1 MAWKPPS
8 VGSRRE
14 IGPKVM
20 RYAGFCVIRP
30 SERASGTAGGRRGT
44 SRFRE
49 KSSAANMNRN
59 SLPRYL
65 VLLSVL
71 LLGACFQKF
80 EAVRAVETERGI
92 AFEALAIAAGS
103 REGQVYE
110 LLDFTV
116 VKRDCE
122 RDCTM
127 WFIVREPD
135 RASGETL
142 EAGRIY
148 YGLAPGGMAVRT
160 PAKTLGPGSY
170 SISATVQQRDASGGF
185 LKSLSLDGTLS
196 IRRDEPATPQ
206 ASRDVQTGAKR

>member
-1 MAWKPPS
+1 MPVFA
-8 VGSRRE
+8 
-14 IGPKVM
+14 
-20 RYAGFCVIRP
+20 
-30 SERASGTAGGRRGT
+30 SESTSETAGGGRET
-44 SRFRE
+44 SRRRE
-49 KSSAANMNRN
+49 RSSTANMNR
-59 SLPRYL
+59 SPLPQYL
-65 VLLSVL
+65 ALLSVL

-80 EAVRAVETERGI
+80 EVVRAVETERGI
-92 AFEALAIAAGS
+92 AFEAPVIAAGS
-103 REGQVYE
+103 REGQVFE

-127 WFIVREPD
+127 WFIVREADP
-135 RASGETL
+135 ANGGQL

-170 SISATVQQRDASGGF
+170 SLSATVQQRDASGRF
-185 LKSLSLDGTLS
+185 LKSLSLDGALS
-196 IRRDEPATPQ
+196 IRRDEPATPR

>member
-1 MAWKPPS
+1 
-8 VGSRRE
+8 
-14 IGPKVM
+14 
-20 RYAGFCVIRP
+20 
-30 SERASGTAGGRRGT
+30 
-44 SRFRE
+44 
-49 KSSAANMNRN
+49 MNRN
-59 SLPRYL
+59 PLPRYL

-71 LLGACFQKF
+71 LLVACFQKF
-80 EAVRAVETERGI
+80 GAIRAVETERGI
-92 AFEALAIAAGS
+92 AFEAPDIAAGS
-103 REGQVYE
+103 REGRIHE

-127 WFIVREPD
+127 WFIAREPG

-196 IRRDEPATPQ
+196 VRRGGPETPQ

>member
-1 MAWKPPS
+1 MPVFA
-8 VGSRRE
+8 
-14 IGPKVM
+14 
-20 RYAGFCVIRP
+20 
-30 SERASGTAGGRRGT
+30 SEGTSETAGGGRET
-44 SRFRE
+44 SRRRE
-49 KSSAANMNRN
+49 KSSTASVNR
-59 SLPRYL
+59 SPLPQYL

-92 AFEALAIAAGS
+92 AFEAPVIAAGS
-103 REGQVYE
+103 RQGQVYE

-127 WFIVREPD
+127 WFIVREPGP
-135 RASGETL
+135 ANGGQL

-148 YGLAPGGMAVRT
+148 YGVAPAGMAVRT

-170 SISATVQQRDASGGF
+170 SLSATVQQRDASGGF
-185 LKSLSLDGTLS
+185 LKSLSLDGALS